1 MDRESYSSFIS
12 AISHELPSC
21 RWILS
26 NCESFRDL
34 TIRRLQLLQHPW
46 RLAALGQSQVVL
58 EANQQKYLLQ
68 ICCLIFEKKNDWD
81 IVS

>member
-1 MDRESYSSFIS
+1 MDQ
-12 AISHELPSC
+12 ISHELPSC
-21 RWILS
+21 CWILS

-58 EANQQKYLLQ
+58 EANQQKYLQ
-68 ICCLIFEKKNDWD
+68 IADLSLDFRNKYLIRIIYIY
-81 IVS
+81 IVI